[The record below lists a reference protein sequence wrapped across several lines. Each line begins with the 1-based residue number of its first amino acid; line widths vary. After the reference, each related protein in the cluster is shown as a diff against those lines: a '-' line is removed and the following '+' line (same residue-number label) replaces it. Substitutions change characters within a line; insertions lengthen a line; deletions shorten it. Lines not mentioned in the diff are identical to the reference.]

1 MERKTMNRLT
11 GVLRP
16 QLRLQ
21 SLMGIV
27 KTSKKN
33 SCKSINHFQ
42 NFIIALLT
50 APVKVSKSMQHNK

>member
-1 MERKTMNRLT
+1 MNRLT

-50 APVKVSKSMQHNK
+50 APVKVSKSMQQNK